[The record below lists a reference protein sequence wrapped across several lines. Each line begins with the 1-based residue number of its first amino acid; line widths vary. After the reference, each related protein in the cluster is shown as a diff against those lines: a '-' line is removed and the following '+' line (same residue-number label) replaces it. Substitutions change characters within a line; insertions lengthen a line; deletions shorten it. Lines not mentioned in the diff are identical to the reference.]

1 LFHAHFSQKPITTTT
16 TTTKTNQSKNMVA
29 RKQVVSMAPE
39 THEEFTRLP
48 QKRLKELEQLDL
60 HYPGWEKD
68 YAGACDAFHRG
79 SEPRFNKAC
88 RKLRDKQRVYEDYR
102 AFTRLNDMSS
112 LELGYPGS
120 DRDKQDLETWH
131 LKHPSTDTTDK
142 NFRDKLEGLQNKNT
156 LFFGDR
162 SNSNVV
168 TLDGLELSYPGW
180 EKDYQLAVAAHCDMP
195 AGLFPNALHCL
206 QEKQRIH
213 MGDRSHWR
221 LSELDKI
228 KLTYPGCEND
238 VKEVE
243 DWHLHNADNEQNDS
257 MFQEVVEGI
266 RDQEQIFLGWDHEEE
281 EDTSVKSD
289 ASHDAQ
295 GSFYKHNLK
304 DASRTQEM
312 KKCYDSISESLMQ
325 HEGKKKKLVEGRSV
339 CSSSAASRKS
349 SPVDRRSPSPSGRTS
364 NSPTTSRSS
373 SPSGLSLS
381 FRTGAGAD
389 GTPPKQI
396 KLGKCVVC
404 LSRAKTHV
412 FLPCGHLCACA
423 ACSEK
428 AMQTTS
434 CCPICRRHTD
444 KTHRVFLS

>member
-1 LFHAHFSQKPITTTT
+1 
-16 TTTKTNQSKNMVA
+16 MVA
-29 RKQVVSMAPE
+29 RKQVVSTGLE
-39 THEEFTRLP
+39 TQEEFIRLP

-60 HYPGWEKD
+60 YYPGWEKD

-79 SEPRFNKAC
+79 SGIRFNKAC

-112 LELGYPGS
+112 LELDYPGS

-142 NFRDKLEGLQNKNT
+142 IFRDKLEGLQNKNT

-162 SNSNVV
+162 SNVNVV
-168 TLDGLELSYPGW
+168 ALDGLELSYPDW
-180 EKDYQLAVAAHCDMP
+180 ETDYQLAVAAHCDMP

-206 QEKQRIH
+206 QQKQCIH
-213 MGDRSHWR
+213 KGDRSHWR
-221 LSELDKI
+221 LVELDSV

-238 VKEVE
+238 VSEVE
-243 DWHLHNADNEQNDS
+243 DWHLHNADNAQNDG

-266 RDQEQIFLGWDHEEE
+266 RDQEQIYLGWDHEEE
-281 EDTSVKSD
+281 D
-289 ASHDAQ
+289 ASVNSNASRDAQ
-295 GSFYKHNLK
+295 GSFYKHDLK
-304 DASRTQEM
+304 DASTTQDLQ
-312 KKCYDSISESLMQ
+312 KCYDSISESLME
-325 HEGKKKKLVEGRSV
+325 HEGKKKKLVEERST
-339 CSSSAASRKS
+339 CSSPAASRRS
-349 SPVDRRSPSPSGRTS
+349 SPVDRRSPSPSGRNSSSSRTS
-364 NSPTTSRSS
+364 NSPTTDRS

-389 GTPPKQI
+389 GTPPKQV
-396 KLGKCVVC
+396 KLGNCVVC